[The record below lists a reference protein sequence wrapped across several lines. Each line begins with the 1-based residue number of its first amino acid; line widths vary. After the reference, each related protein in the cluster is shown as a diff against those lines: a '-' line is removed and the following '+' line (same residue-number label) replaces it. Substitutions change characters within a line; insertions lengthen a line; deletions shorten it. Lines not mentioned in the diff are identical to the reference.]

1 MEELFKQP
9 LGVQLVN
16 LYAMRLKCLREG
28 KGMHQAIYLFRYIKI
43 LAMLGVIPYSVYKEC
58 DLKYGWREESAKL
71 YFCIARILWN
81 ELGVYKKDADIPDI
95 KVLSDHLNRY
105 PSIRYNWLERAYL
118 RRDSDILRME
128 LRGNYYILLVRHPIK
143 RENNLFIISADK
155 VNAVENIEKNIS
167 EILGNK
173 DEFEKIGG
181 LSLTEDIRKFPC
193 ILEDFGE
200 DTLYFDLPCD
210 EYIAEYKMLTG
221 EGKTGKIKTPNL
233 FWSHT
238 FWGICSDEFAYWD
251 KKRGI
256 IYHEEGGERKLA
268 DLPDHCEVEWKK
280 NRIELCFTHE
290 SVFFERIFYD
300 LEGNCLA
307 SSRSDQL
314 EDMWWLIVQLVIPP
328 GFRIMTDRDIDLLR
342 RYHDNFSINWI
353 RQKLSERNFLASK
366 KEKAFQ
372 NILTLLEECGCND
385 DRDILS
391 IFRILAHYT
400 FRVIEDAFVVRRY
413 FSELFYNVLI
423 QAVDFHGKDQFLNK
437 LESDP
442 ETVFAPY
449 CIRTQE
455 ECDEMMDKAM
465 FSYDK
470 N

>member
-1 MEELFKQP
+1 MKELFKQP

-28 KGMHQAIYLFRYIKI
+28 KGMHQAIYLFRYLKL
-43 LAMLGVIPYSVYKEC
+43 LAMLGAIPYSVYREC

-71 YFCIARILWN
+71 YFCIARVLWN
-81 ELGVYKKDADIPDI
+81 ALGVYKKEADIPDI
-95 KVLSDHLNRY
+95 KVLSNQLNRY
-105 PSIRYNWLERAYL
+105 PSIRYNWLEKAYL

-128 LRGNYYILLVRHPIK
+128 LRGNYYILLVRHPVK
-143 RENNLFIISADK
+143 GENNLFIISADK

-167 EILGNK
+167 ETLGNK

-181 LSLTEDIRKFPC
+181 LTLAEDIRKFPC
-193 ILEDFGE
+193 ILEDFE
-200 DTLYFDLPCD
+200 EEAVLYYDLPD
-210 EYIAEYKMLTG
+210 RDDYIGEYKMLTG

-238 FWGICSDEFAYWD
+238 FWGSCSDKFAYWD
-251 KKRGI
+251 KKKGI
-256 IYHEEGGERKLA
+256 IYYEEGEEHKLA
-268 DLPDHCEVEWKK
+268 DLPIHCEVEWKK
-280 NRIELCFTHE
+280 NRIEICFTHE

-372 NILTLLEECGCND
+372 DILTLLEGCGCD
-385 DRDILS
+385 GDRDILS
-391 IFRILAHYT
+391 ILRILAHYGL
-400 FRVIEDAFVVRRY
+400 RVIEDAFAVRRY

-449 CIRTQE
+449 CIRTEE
-455 ECDEMMDKAM
+455 ECNEMMDKVM
-465 FSYDK
+465 FP
-470 N
+470 

>member
-1 MEELFKQP
+1 M
-9 LGVQLVN
+9 
-16 LYAMRLKCLREG
+16 
-28 KGMHQAIYLFRYIKI
+28 
-43 LAMLGVIPYSVYKEC
+43 
-58 DLKYGWREESAKL
+58 W
-71 YFCIARILWN
+71 
-81 ELGVYKKDADIPDI
+81 
-95 KVLSDHLNRY
+95 
-105 PSIRYNWLERAYL
+105 
-118 RRDSDILRME
+118 
-128 LRGNYYILLVRHPIK
+128 
-143 RENNLFIISADK
+143 
-155 VNAVENIEKNIS
+155 
-167 EILGNK
+167 NK

-181 LSLTEDIRKFPC
+181 LTLAEGIRKFPC
-193 ILEDFGE
+193 ILEDFEE
-200 DTLYFDLPCD
+200 DILYYDLPD
-210 EYIAEYKMLTG
+210 RDDYIAEYKMLTG
-221 EGKTGKIKTPNL
+221 EGKTGKMKTPNL

-238 FWGICSDEFAYWD
+238 FWGRCSDKFAYWD
-251 KKRGI
+251 KKKGI
-256 IYHEEGGERKLA
+256 IYYIEGEEHKLA
-268 DLPDHCEVEWKK
+268 DLPNHCEVEWKK

-372 NILTLLEECGCND
+372 DILTLLEECGCND

-442 ETVFAPY
+442 ETAFAPY
-449 CIRTQE
+449 CIRTEE
-455 ECDEMMDKAM
+455 ECERLNNALMYSQNENK
-465 FSYDK
+465 
-470 N
+470 